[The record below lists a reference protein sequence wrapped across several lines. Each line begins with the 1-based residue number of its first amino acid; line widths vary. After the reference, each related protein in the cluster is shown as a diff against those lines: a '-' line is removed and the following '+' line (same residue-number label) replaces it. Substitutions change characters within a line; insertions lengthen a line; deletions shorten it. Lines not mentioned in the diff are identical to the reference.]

1 MRWLCIVVV
10 SLLIAAC
17 APMQWMK
24 ADANPTEADADLKTC
39 QDEAWREA
47 NWRSTYYFGAIGP
60 MLYQDQLGRR
70 LLAWPYGPFS
80 DPFGDRFLEE
90 SRLANFCMRS
100 KGYEL
105 APLNK

>member
-1 MRWLCIVVV
+1 MHWVSTLIV
-10 SLLIAAC
+10 SLLVAAC

-24 ADANPTEADADLKTC
+24 ADANPQQADTDLKAC
-39 QDEAWREA
+39 QDEAWRES

-60 MLYQDQLGRR
+60 MAYQDPLGRR
-70 LLAWPYGPFS
+70 LLVWPYGPFS
-80 DPFGDRFLEE
+80 DPFGDRFIEE

-105 APLNK
+105 EPLKK